1 MSESTTAA
9 PAAEAAPAEP
19 VAVESQEQPEQLGE
33 NGVKALQAER
43 DARKAA
49 EKAIAELSAKLQ
61 GFEDA
66 KLSDIERANKAA
78 ADAAAELAALRTE
91 NARKQVALDKGV
103 PADLIEFL
111 TGDTAEDMAAK
122 ADVLMARLSTPGIP
136 KPDPS
141 QGGSGQAH
149 ALNGDPLLDAL
160 KNSLGIG

>member
-1 MSESTTAA
+1 MSEDTTAV
-9 PAAEAAPAEP
+9 PAAEPAAEPTQEPAET
-19 VAVESQEQPEQLGE
+19 LGE

-43 DARKAA
+43 EARKAA
-49 EKAIAELSAKLQ
+49 EKAVADLNAKLQ

-78 ADAAAELAALRTE
+78 ADAAAELATLRTE
-91 NARKQVALDKGV
+91 NARSKVALEKGV

-122 ADVLMARLSTPGIP
+122 ADVLMARLSSPGVP

>member
-1 MSESTTAA
+1 MSEDTTAV
-9 PAAEAAPAEP
+9 PAAEPAAEPTQEPAET
-19 VAVESQEQPEQLGE
+19 LGE

-43 DARKAA
+43 EARKAA
-49 EKAIAELSAKLQ
+49 EKAVADLNAKLQ

-78 ADAAAELAALRTE
+78 ADAAAELASLRTE
-91 NARKQVALDKGV
+91 NARSKVALEKGL

-122 ADVLMARLSTPGIP
+122 ADVLMARLSSPGVP

>member
-1 MSESTTAA
+1 MSEDTTAV
-9 PAAEAAPAEP
+9 PAAEPAAETTQEPAET
-19 VAVESQEQPEQLGE
+19 LGE

-43 DARKAA
+43 EARKAA
-49 EKAIAELSAKLQ
+49 DKAVADLTAKLQ

-78 ADAAAELAALRTE
+78 ADAAAELATLRTE
-91 NARKQVALDKGV
+91 NARSKVALEKGV

-122 ADVLMARLSTPGIP
+122 ADLLMARLSSPGVP

-141 QGGSGQAH
+141 QGGSGQPH

>member
-1 MSESTTAA
+1 MSEDTTAV
-9 PAAEAAPAEP
+9 PAAEPAAEP
-19 VAVESQEQPEQLGE
+19 TQEPEETLGE

-43 DARKAA
+43 EARKAA
-49 EKAIAELSAKLQ
+49 EKAVADLNAKLQ
-61 GFEDA
+61 GLEDA

-78 ADAAAELAALRTE
+78 ADAAAELASLRTE
-91 NARKQVALDKGV
+91 NARSKVALEKGV

-122 ADVLMARLSTPGIP
+122 ADVLMARLSSPGVP

-141 QGGSGQAH
+141 QGVSGQAH

>member
-1 MSESTTAA
+1 MSEDTTAV
-9 PAAEAAPAEP
+9 PAAEPAAEPTQEPAET
-19 VAVESQEQPEQLGE
+19 LGE

-43 DARKAA
+43 EARKAA
-49 EKAIAELSAKLQ
+49 EKAVADLNAKLQ

-78 ADAAAELAALRTE
+78 ADAAAELASLRTE
-91 NARKQVALDKGV
+91 NARSKVALEKGV

-122 ADVLMARLSTPGIP
+122 ADVLMARLSSPGVP

-149 ALNGDPLLDAL
+149 ALNGDPLFDAL

>member
-1 MSESTTAA
+1 MSEDTTAV
-9 PAAEAAPAEP
+9 PAAEPAAEP
-19 VAVESQEQPEQLGE
+19 TQEPADTLGE

-43 DARKAA
+43 EARKAA
-49 EKAIAELSAKLQ
+49 EKAVADLNAKLQ

-78 ADAAAELAALRTE
+78 ADAAAELASLRTE
-91 NARKQVALDKGV
+91 NARSKVALEKGV

-122 ADVLMARLSTPGIP
+122 ADVLMARLSSPGVP